1 MMRCLPQTAG
11 QCKYM
16 LALQST
22 KPIVVVNAP
31 AGTGKTLIACHEAM
45 RYQRI
50 ALTRPTVAADEDL
63 GYLPGDSDSKL
74 APWTRPLFD
83 VFEKHM
89 SRSQMDRAVRVEP
102 LGFLRGRTF
111 ERTFILADEMQN
123 STRSQMQLL
132 LTRLG
137 PECKLVVTGDLNQSD
152 VGPENGLADLL
163 RRIDGLD
170 LTHVETI
177 EMTQADILRSDAVR
191 EILTVYG
198 LKV

>member
-1 MMRCLPQTAG
+1 
-11 QCKYM
+11 M

-31 AGTGKTLIACHEAM
+31 AGTGRKPRSRRHEAM

-63 GYLPGDSDSKL
+63 GYFPRTVIRNSRALDAPPCSTFSKNTCRDLRWTAPCASSLSGFFAGGHLSD
-74 APWTRPLFD
+74 
-83 VFEKHM
+83 
-89 SRSQMDRAVRVEP
+89 
-102 LGFLRGRTF
+102 
-111 ERTFILADEMQN
+111 TFILADEMQN

-137 PECKLVVTGDLNQSD
+137 PECKLVVTGDLHQSD

-170 LTHVETI
+170 LAHVETI

-191 EILTVYG
+191 KILTVYG

>member
-1 MMRCLPQTAG
+1 MYALPQTAG

-22 KPIVVVNAP
+22 KPIVVVNSP
-31 AGTGKTLIACHEAM
+31 AGTGKTLLACHEAM
-45 RYQRI
+45 RYHRI

-74 APWTRPLFD
+74 APWTRPMLD
-83 VFEKHM
+83 VFEKYM
-89 SRSQMDRAVRVEP
+89 SRSQLDRAVRVEP

-132 LTRLG
+132 LTRIG

-170 LTHVETI
+170 LTHVEAI
-177 EMTQADILRSDAVR
+177 EMGQAEVMRSDAVR

>member
-1 MMRCLPQTAG
+1 M
-11 QCKYM
+11 
-16 LALQST
+16 
-22 KPIVVVNAP
+22 
-31 AGTGKTLIACHEAM
+31 
-45 RYQRI
+45 
-50 ALTRPTVAADEDL
+50 
-63 GYLPGDSDSKL
+63 
-74 APWTRPLFD
+74 FD

-132 LTRLG
+132 LTRIG

-170 LTHVETI
+170 LTHVEAI
-177 EMTQADILRSDAVR
+177 EMGQAEVMRSDAVR